1 MQYLA
6 VSAHPPGS
14 NYHKMGASLKGRGA
28 IQIWCLVTASE
39 CEESSKPSY
48 HAVRR
53 SAKKALI
60 LKDGLQNG
68 EQKSLVVVKPRG
80 RPRKTSLMDETTKP
94 RGRPRKDSLT
104 DETHRAQVTEPKKLG
119 RPRKKPNE
127 EDACAKVP
135 KKRGRPRKYAP
146 GSNFV
151 EEDEQ
156 LSSISFNLE
165 GTETILALPPPPG
178 SNSIEERHN
187 VAAADEANSFPI
199 VEPLDIAL
207 PLSVLYRKKCS
218 KRRSKEKQ
226 SIQKPDFVDAENS
239 IFQDITLN
247 DCQEVEFNSCE
258 TECNAEAK
266 LASSVCCKK
275 EMQLPKLVF
284 CLAHYGKV
292 AWDIK
297 WKPFATSSTS
307 SMGYLAV
314 LLGNGSLEVY
324 AIRLQFLFS
333 LVAFSFLF
341 FSLFFLIVEEFL
353 ISIYQTKCRWEVPF
367 PSTVQRLYRSN
378 PGREEGTDP
387 RFLKLKPVF
396 RCSKLTFGNR
406 QR

>member
-1 MQYLA
+1 VKNHL
-6 VSAHPPGS
+6 S
-14 NYHKMGASLKGRGA
+14 
-28 IQIWCLVTASE
+28 LVTILSE
-39 CEESSKPSY
+39 G
-48 HAVRR
+48 VL
-53 SAKKALI
+53 KKALI
-60 LKDGLQNG
+60 SKDGLQNG
-68 EQKSLVVVKPRG
+68 EQKSLVVAKPRG
-80 RPRKTSLMDETTKP
+80 RPRKTSLMEETTKP
-94 RGRPRKDSLT
+94 RGRPRKASLM

-146 GSNFV
+146 CSNFV
-151 EEDEQ
+151 EEDKQ
-156 LSSISFNLE
+156 LSFVSFNLE
-165 GTETILALPPPPG
+165 GTETVLALPSPPG
-178 SNSIEERHN
+178 SNSIEEGHN
-187 VAAADEANSFPI
+187 VDAADEANSFPI

-207 PLSVLYRKKCS
+207 PLSVIYRKKCS

-226 SIQKPDFVDAENS
+226 LQKPDFVDAENS
-239 IFQDITLN
+239 IVQDITST
-247 DCQEVEFNSCE
+247 DYQEVNLSE

-297 WKPFATSSTS
+297 WKPFVTSSTS

-324 AIRLQFLFS
+324 AICFQFFFS

-341 FSLFFLIVEEFL
+341 FFPLF
-353 ISIYQTKCRWEVPF
+353 S
-367 PSTVQRLYRSN
+367 
-378 PGREEGTDP
+378 
-387 RFLKLKPVF
+387 
-396 RCSKLTFGNR
+396 
-406 QR
+406 